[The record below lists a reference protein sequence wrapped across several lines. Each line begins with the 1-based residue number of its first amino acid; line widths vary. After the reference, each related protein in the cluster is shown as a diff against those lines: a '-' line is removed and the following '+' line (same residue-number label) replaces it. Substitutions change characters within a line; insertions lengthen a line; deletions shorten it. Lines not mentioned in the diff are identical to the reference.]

1 MEKKDDKKKYKGIV
15 KSTSSGKNKMAT
27 KFWGS
32 TNWFKNKTQLEINT
46 WNNLLFV
53 SEEFIS
59 KK

>member
-32 TNWFKNKTQLEINT
+32 TN
-46 WNNLLFV
+46 
-53 SEEFIS
+53 
-59 KK
+59 